1 MHNLRQ
7 YTVPLQRYMALMD
20 LQVIYCSFEFI
31 FSSRECV
38 QRFVWLVFFQLV
50 AYVSESC
57 RKGTRGCSISF

>member
-20 LQVIYCSFEFI
+20 LQVIDCSLEFM

-38 QRFVWLVFFQLV
+38 QRFVWLVFFNWWLMYLNLAGKEREIV
-50 AYVSESC
+50 L
-57 RKGTRGCSISF
+57 